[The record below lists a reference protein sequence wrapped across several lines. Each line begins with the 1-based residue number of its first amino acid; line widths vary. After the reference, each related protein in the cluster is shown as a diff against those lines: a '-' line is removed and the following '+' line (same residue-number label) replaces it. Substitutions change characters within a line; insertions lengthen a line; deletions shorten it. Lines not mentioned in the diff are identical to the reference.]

1 MIYLICAVVVV
12 GVLCV
17 FDLFLTFAVLRRLRE
32 NTAELD
38 RLAAPRPEFQP
49 WDPKDVVGQTLPEL
63 AGGPA
68 ERVVAFFDAN
78 CDVCHEHAPDFAA
91 EARAFDGAAAVVSGK
106 GPQADELLAA
116 VGGEVPVTRVDAA
129 MTLVN
134 SIGLKAFPTYALVD
148 ADGTITG
155 AATSARALA
164 SRVPAA

>member
-12 GVLCV
+12 GLLCV

-38 RLAAPRPEFQP
+38 RLSASRPEFEP
-49 WDPKDVVGQTLPEL
+49 WNPAELVGSELPEL

-68 ERVVAFFDAN
+68 ERVVAFFDAH
-78 CDVCHEHAPDFAA
+78 CDVCHEHAPHFAE

-106 GPQADELLAA
+106 GPQAEELLTA
-116 VGGEVPVTRVDAA
+116 VGGEVPVTRVDEA
-129 MTLVN
+129 MTLVKT
-134 SIGLKAFPTYALVD
+134 IGLKAFPTYALVD
-148 ADGTITG
+148 ADGTITR
-155 AATSARALA
+155 AATSAGALA